1 MTGGKDLRVLL
12 KRVMELVQPDLRKY
26 YRVPRKGQVVASY
39 PSDGAW
45 YADVQPL
52 RNDES
57 PDMAEPVLPR
67 LELPVL
73 WGGPSRGVV
82 CPPRPGTR
90 CAIGYWDGDP
100 SYPYIAEIRWSGQ
113 GAPDCGLDE
122 FIVQLEPGVHL
133 KIDAGKRILAVTTA
147 DGLCQAGGAWRVQ
160 APLIELVGNLVC
172 RGLDGGAASTTESCN
187 RTQTGSMVLNGPLT
201 VNGPL
206 IVNGDASV
214 SGNSHASSRSGG
226 PI

>member
-1 MTGGKDLRVLL
+1 MGGTKDLRALL

-26 YRVPRKGQVVASY
+26 YRVPRKGLVVASY
-39 PSDGAW
+39 ASDGAW
-45 YADVQPL
+45 CADVQPL

-57 PDMAEPVLPR
+57 PDMDEPVLPK

-90 CAIGYWDGDP
+90 CTIGYWDGDP

-113 GAPDCGLDE
+113 GAPECGLEE
-122 FIVQLEPGVHL
+122 FIIQLEPGVHL
-133 KIDAGKRILAVTTA
+133 KIDAGKRILAVTST
-147 DGLCQAGGAWRVQ
+147 DGRCEAGTSWTVQ
-160 APLIELVGNLVC
+160 APLIELIGNIVSH
-172 RGLDGGAASTTESCN
+172 GPGGGAASTTESSH
-187 RTQTGSMVLNGPLT
+187 RVQSGSYVLNGPLT
-201 VNGPL
+201 VNGL
-206 IVNGDASV
+206 VTVNGDSSV
-214 SGNSHASSRSGG
+214 SGNAHAGSRSGG